1 MPERAVRISKT
12 APHRTPASLPAMHPS
27 QGADR
32 RAGNLAGWPR
42 RHNRMRLRLLVLL
55 PLLALAACGD
65 TPRREAAP
73 DPEAGDCGSYVV
85 TNADGAD
92 GLPGRAEQQRCLL
105 DAFGAGDRARLDVE
119 LTTEEGDPIYYR
131 YTVLGP
137 RLVEVRTD
145 TTHDAFGSPAVTTE
159 QCVNLAVV
167 DGYLTAESCGL
178 S

>member
-1 MPERAVRISKT
+1 
-12 APHRTPASLPAMHPS
+12 
-27 QGADR
+27 
-32 RAGNLAGWPR
+32 
-42 RHNRMRLRLLVLL
+42 MRLRLLVLL

-92 GLPGRAEQQRCLL
+92 GPPGRAEQQRCLL

-137 RLVEVRTD
+137 RLVEVRID
-145 TTHDAFGSPAVTTE
+145 TTHDAFGTPAVTTG
-159 QCVNLAVV
+159 AVRQPGGGRRLPDRGELRPLV
-167 DGYLTAESCGL
+167 TSRRRGSAA
-178 S
+178 